1 MGGGHAN
8 HGHGAGHLPLLDG
21 GCDGSAVGER
31 QTSER
36 RNEQRTLAA
45 FAIIVIFMVVEIA
58 GAFYANSL
66 ALLADAGHMASDALA
81 LGLAFIAFRLARRPR
96 DERRTFGYA
105 RLEVLAAFVNGLGL
119 LVLVGWIAIEAIGRF
134 LSPPEIRG
142 LPMLTIAI
150 AGLAANLVAF
160 AMLHGA
166 ERDNLNIRAALWHVA
181 GDILGSLAAIGA
193 AIVILATG
201 WTPIDPL
208 LSLFVALLL
217 LRAGWSVLKPSAH
230 ILMEGSPPDVD
241 LDELQR
247 RLVAEVPG
255 VAGVHHLHL
264 WSLTDRDRLLT
275 AHLEVRDPGEGE
287 AALAGTKEFLKRRYD
302 IRHSTLQIERAA
314 CGCADARDGRS
325 DDGDED
331 DRARGSSD

>member
-1 MGGGHAN
+1 MSGAHHHHGHA
-8 HGHGAGHLPLLDG
+8 HAPALAG
-21 GCDGSAVGER
+21 CASACSDSR
-31 QTSER
+31 AAIDR
-36 RNEQRTLAA
+36 RNERRTLVA
-45 FAIIVIFMVVEIA
+45 FVIILVFMVVEVV

-81 LGLAFIAFRLARRPR
+81 LGLAFVAFRLARRPR

-119 LVLVGWIAIEAIGRF
+119 LVLVGWIAIEAVGRF

-142 LPMLTIAI
+142 LPMLSIAI
-150 AGLAANLVAF
+150 VGLVANLVAF

-193 AIVILATG
+193 AIVVLTTG

-230 ILMEGSPPDVD
+230 ILMEGSPPDID
-241 LDELQR
+241 LVELQR
-247 RLVAEVPG
+247 RLLAEVPG

-275 AHLEVRDPGEGE
+275 AHIEVRDPGRGD
-287 AALAGTKEFLKRRYD
+287 AALAETKRFLKRRYD
-302 IRHSTLQIERAA
+302 IHHSTLQVERVAD
-314 CGCADARDGRS
+314 GCADGPRDARAEDS
-325 DDGDED
+325 DHAHAAD
-331 DRARGSSD
+331 